1 MADNGKADHGAQGG
15 VKSGGREGSRDHI
28 ASKETT
34 GSTRYATINLILV
47 RKQLTVTGLRQNPT
61 LS

>member
-1 MADNGKADHGAQGG
+1 MADNGQADHGAQGD

-28 ASKETT
+28 ASKETM

-47 RKQLTVTGLRQNPT
+47 RK
-61 LS
+61 